1 MKDPNDIYNVENYSD
16 KELFDI
22 LDIIN
27 PTDRELEAKILH
39 MIWKYDNIGNDS
51 GVKLTN
57 FFKSIYDHFFDNT
70 EEDTIEN
77 TKEEITLEGFDNI
90 QITEPDNKSKPQDN
104 GNSDSRN
111 IGYSFP
117 IDYSKDTLNPLLKQ
131 TVKRIIS
138 IDSQYRDNKSSLTTD
153 FTFDLS
159 DPLKDVVNLKLYSIQ
174 IPYTWWTINAN
185 YGSNFFFLKGNSPGI
200 NDGNHDFKI
209 SIPVGNYTAPDLVTA
224 VNTSITSIIN
234 NPSYSDISFGTTGIS
249 YDYPSSKATLTFD
262 LTNNYTEPYYTF
274 SFQNWSSPNDPS
286 NNNSTIP
293 GFFGFN
299 RQTYY
304 QYRIYSIM
312 NVLQLTSSQGAIND
326 NQASNYRLDTSNNFF
341 TVIQYVGINPSTEYT
356 NPADISNC
364 VVKKTIIVRLSNL
377 QTGITYSRNQLYNEL
392 NIQLQSNPNFS
403 SLSKIN
409 RVDVDSSNQY
419 IIGHGNSHYE
429 LDVRLNRSTT
439 DNSINVKTAVI
450 FPNDNTIWVG
460 PGSAF
465 VFETSQYELSDIISE
480 TSAVKSSQTAYSIQS
495 NPYIYL
501 KCIKPNYNFDLDYT
515 KVTDISFNDYKIQ
528 IANDNGTGYYL
539 DEYITAINNSFTNI
553 NNITINPTNTT
564 GDFRLNNI
572 PASINSQSLF
582 DLKIDLTKTFT
593 EKDYLM
599 DLSYNGTKTA
609 LSRILN
615 IPTNN
620 PVDASYINIDLSSNA
635 VFDSSF
641 QLTGIGY
648 TIDTSYLMIIRQKSS
663 SAKNDI
669 IHRIPPIINKTY
681 IDIGLLESDINTAF
695 VSYTDSDGYPLFKN
709 TKLTLSVTGS
719 TVNSNLNISVRKYIT
734 QNDYQMILVDPSS
747 STIPDYSTYGNTWT
761 KSAASNHAYSSI
773 SLSSTGKYQSACV
786 NGGGIY
792 YSNNYGENWTQSDS
806 SNKNHSSIAISSTGQ
821 YQISGVNGG
830 RIYYSN
836 NYGENWTVNSN
847 TSNHS
852 YSSVS
857 MSSDGKYQSAC
868 VNGGRIYYSDDN
880 GATWSNTADDR
891 FYSSISVSSSG
902 QYQSACTYNTGT
914 IYYSDTSGVSWTQ
927 SDASN
932 ANYNSI
938 SVSSSGQYQSAC
950 VNGGGI
956 YYSNNYGV
964 NWNKSDASNANYN
977 SITVS
982 SSGQYHSVCV
992 NGGGIYISTN
1002 YGANW
1007 TKSPASYIAYTSISV
1022 SSDGK
1027 YQSACV
1033 NGGGIYYSVLGVI
1046 RPWSLTD
1053 ASNSWAYNL
1062 KLPYSSYNLAD
1073 PSYNISPNTYSEI
1086 VGVSTLIS
1094 QQIFLNNTNNKIY
1107 LQPLTID
1114 NGGDGVYT
1122 PDSTN
1127 DIIITIPNGFYDTNT
1142 LLFTINNLF
1151 ETTIAKGSSF
1161 SIYTLGLN
1169 QYIKIRLNINKTYTS
1184 SDYKLV
1190 FYDPVS
1196 FVISIARCSS
1206 GLNVNR
1212 NTTWDA
1218 TLGWILGFRN
1228 STEYDLSSISRTNVN
1243 GKLVVQLTGDTVVS
1257 INIYNY
1263 FMIIL
1268 DDYNQSHLNDGLVT
1282 TTQRENNI
1290 PLPSYT
1296 NRATYRADPATGKL
1310 MTSIYDSNNGNYLT
1324 QKQMYA
1330 AQEVINNMSNTNK
1343 YYSSGPFAKNVFAL
1357 LPMKTSG
1364 LANNEIYVDYGGTLQ
1379 NQERTYFGPVNIHRM
1394 TVKLINDKGE
1404 VVDLN
1409 GANWSFSI
1417 ICEQLYQQK
1426 KT

>member
-1 MKDPNDIYNVENYSD
+1 
-16 KELFDI
+16 
-22 LDIIN
+22 
-27 PTDRELEAKILH
+27 
-39 MIWKYDNIGNDS
+39 
-51 GVKLTN
+51 
-57 FFKSIYDHFFDNT
+57 
-70 EEDTIEN
+70 
-77 TKEEITLEGFDNI
+77 
-90 QITEPDNKSKPQDN
+90 
-104 GNSDSRN
+104 
-111 IGYSFP
+111 
-117 IDYSKDTLNPLLKQ
+117 
-131 TVKRIIS
+131 
-138 IDSQYRDNKSSLTTD
+138 
-153 FTFDLS
+153 
-159 DPLKDVVNLKLYSIQ
+159 
-174 IPYTWWTINAN
+174 
-185 YGSNFFFLKGNSPGI
+185 
-200 NDGNHDFKI
+200 
-209 SIPVGNYTAPDLVTA
+209 
-224 VNTSITSIIN
+224 
-234 NPSYSDISFGTTGIS
+234 
-249 YDYPSSKATLTFD
+249 
-262 LTNNYTEPYYTF
+262 
-274 SFQNWSSPNDPS
+274 
-286 NNNSTIP
+286 
-293 GFFGFN
+293 
-299 RQTYY
+299 
-304 QYRIYSIM
+304 
-312 NVLQLTSSQGAIND
+312 
-326 NQASNYRLDTSNNFF
+326 
-341 TVIQYVGINPSTEYT
+341 
-356 NPADISNC
+356 
-364 VVKKTIIVRLSNL
+364 
-377 QTGITYSRNQLYNEL
+377 
-392 NIQLQSNPNFS
+392 
-403 SLSKIN
+403 
-409 RVDVDSSNQY
+409 
-419 IIGHGNSHYE
+419 
-429 LDVRLNRSTT
+429 
-439 DNSINVKTAVI
+439 
-450 FPNDNTIWVG
+450 
-460 PGSAF
+460 
-465 VFETSQYELSDIISE
+465 
-480 TSAVKSSQTAYSIQS
+480 
-495 NPYIYL
+495 
-501 KCIKPNYNFDLDYT
+501 
-515 KVTDISFNDYKIQ
+515 
-528 IANDNGTGYYL
+528 
-539 DEYITAINNSFTNI
+539 
-553 NNITINPTNTT
+553 
-564 GDFRLNNI
+564 
-572 PASINSQSLF
+572 
-582 DLKIDLTKTFT
+582 
-593 EKDYLM
+593 
-599 DLSYNGTKTA
+599 
-609 LSRILN
+609 
-615 IPTNN
+615 
-620 PVDASYINIDLSSNA
+620 
-635 VFDSSF
+635 
-641 QLTGIGY
+641 
-648 TIDTSYLMIIRQKSS
+648 
-663 SAKNDI
+663 
-669 IHRIPPIINKTY
+669 
-681 IDIGLLESDINTAF
+681 
-695 VSYTDSDGYPLFKN
+695 
-709 TKLTLSVTGS
+709 
-719 TVNSNLNISVRKYIT
+719 
-734 QNDYQMILVDPSS
+734 MILVDPSS
-747 STIPDYSTYGNTWT
+747 STIPNYSTYGNTWT
-761 KSAASNHAYSSI
+761 QSAASNQVYSSI
-773 SLSSTGKYQSACV
+773 SLSSSGKYQSACV

-792 YSNNYGENWTQSDS
+792 YSNNYGENWTQSDAS
-806 SNKNHSSIAISSTGQ
+806 SNNHSSIAISSTGQ
-821 YQISGVNGG
+821 YQISGVYGG

-847 TSNHS
+847 TSNYS
-852 YSSVS
+852 YTSVS
-857 MSSDGKYQSAC
+857 MSSDGQYQSAC
-868 VNGGRIYYSDDN
+868 VDGGRIYYSDDN

-891 FYSSISVSSSG
+891 FYASISVSSSG
-902 QYQSACTYNTGT
+902 KYQSACTYNTGT
-914 IYYSDTSGVSWTQ
+914 IYYSDTSGASWTQ

-932 ANYNSI
+932 ANYKSI
-938 SVSSSGQYQSAC
+938 SVSSSGQYQSAS
-950 VNGGGI
+950 VDGVYVDGGGI

-964 NWNKSDASNANYN
+964 NWNKSDASNAYYS

-982 SSGQYHSVCV
+982 SSGQYHSVCD
-992 NGGGIYISTN
+992 NTGGIYISTN
-1002 YGANW
+1002 YGVNW
-1007 TKSPASYIAYTSISV
+1007 TKSPASDLGYTSISV

-1027 YQSACV
+1027 YQTACV

-1169 QYIKIRLNINKTYTS
+1169 QYIKIRLNVNKTYTS

-1196 FVISIARCSS
+1196 FVLSLAPRAN
-1206 GLNVNR
+1206 GVNNVNL
-1212 NTTWDA
+1212 NTTWDS

-1296 NRATYRADPATGKL
+1296 NRATYRSDPATGKL

-1394 TVKLINDKGE
+1394 SVKLINDKGE